1 VGRYLL
7 TRLGQGLVTLFLAS
21 IVVFAGVR
29 ALPGDPALALAGEEA
44 SPETVAALRTQLGL
58 DQSIVVQFLR
68 FLGNALSGDLGDSV
82 RTGTPVTELIA
93 ATLPVTAWLSL
104 YAIVIAVVVG
114 MAAGALAAVN
124 QGRWPDLAVGGLSL
138 LSLSVPN
145 FWLGLLAILY
155 LAVGL
160 GWFPASG
167 YAAFTEEPLRALWH
181 LTLPAL
187 ILGTGLAAIVMRQ
200 TRASMI
206 DALAADYVRTARAK
220 GSSRSTV
227 IVRYAMRNS
236 LVVVV
241 TIVGLQLGGLISGAV
256 VTERI
261 FGLPGFGKL
270 TLDSVFTRDYPVIQG
285 VVLVVT
291 LAYILINLAVDVLY
305 SVIDPRIRVAG
316 GGSA

>member
-1 VGRYLL
+1 MLRYLAV
-7 TRLGQGLVTLFLAS
+7 RAGQGLVTLLLAS
-21 IVVFAGVR
+21 VVVFAGVR

-44 SPETVAALRTQLGL
+44 TPETVAAIRDRLGL
-58 DQSIVVQFLR
+58 DGSLVEQYLR
-68 FLGNALSGDLGDSV
+68 FLGSALTGDLGEST

-104 YAIVIAVVVG
+104 YAIVVAVVAG
-114 MAAGALAAVN
+114 IAAGTLAAVYR
-124 QGRWPDLAVGGLSL
+124 GRGVDAAVSGLSL
-138 LSLSVPN
+138 VSLSVPN

-160 GWFPASG
+160 GLFPASG
-167 YAAFTEEPLRALWH
+167 YVAVTEDPLRALWH

-200 TRASMI
+200 TRASMV
-206 DALAADYVRTARAK
+206 DTLTADFVRTARAK
-220 GSSRSTV
+220 GVSRGAV
-227 IVRYAMRNS
+227 VLRHALRNS
-236 LVVVV
+236 LLVVL
-241 TIVGLQLGGLISGAV
+241 TIVGLQLGGLVSGAV

-291 LAYILINLAVDVLY
+291 LAYIVINLAVDVLY
-305 SVIDPRIRVAG
+305 SVVDPRVRVEG
-316 GGSA
+316 RSR